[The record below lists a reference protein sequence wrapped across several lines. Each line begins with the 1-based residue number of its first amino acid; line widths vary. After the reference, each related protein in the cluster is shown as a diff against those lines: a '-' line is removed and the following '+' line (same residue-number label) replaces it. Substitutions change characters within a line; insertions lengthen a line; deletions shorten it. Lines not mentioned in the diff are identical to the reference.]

1 MKFFCKYFIKYSR
14 TYKKIDLK
22 SIIIIV
28 FTLMEYQ
35 QDRLMINPLLK
46 NKLEVED
53 DDKIVELTTVNL
65 SKYFKEI
72 YVLTPLKDI
81 NIGNQLNAGEE
92 LSASLSKYPR
102 IFAPI
107 TVGLIEAGEA
117 GGAGG
122 AGGGSGSFCDPPIH
136 IIILL

>member
-53 DDKIVELTTVNL
+53 DDKMVELTTVNL

-81 NIGNQLNAGEE
+81 NIGDSIYFRDIKKKRLARPW
-92 LSASLSKYPR
+92 SK
-102 IFAPI
+102 I
-107 TVGLIEAGEA
+107 GLRKI
-117 GGAGG
+117 
-122 AGGGSGSFCDPPIH
+122 
-136 IIILL
+136 